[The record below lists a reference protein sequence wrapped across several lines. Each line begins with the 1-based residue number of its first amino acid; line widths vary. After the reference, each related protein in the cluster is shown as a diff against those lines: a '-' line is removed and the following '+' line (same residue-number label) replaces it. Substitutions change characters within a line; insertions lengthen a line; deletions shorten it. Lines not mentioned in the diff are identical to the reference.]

1 MTPGRVKEAR
11 GQYEQ
16 SRIDTWD
23 TRRTVLLSIKQAY
36 LDLKASEKAID
47 SHRETVGQAEKAYQ
61 IAKIRWENGIS
72 TSLEL
77 TESELNL
84 SESSIMLQEALAYYR
99 IALAKLERAIGLS
112 IEEIENIIFTERK

>member
-16 SRIDTWD
+16 ARIETRD
-23 TRRTVLLSIKQAY
+23 TRRTVLLNIKQAY
-36 LDLKASEKAID
+36 LDLKAAEKAID
-47 SHRETVGQAEKAYQ
+47 SHRETVGQADKAYQ
-61 IAKIRWENGIS
+61 IARIRWENGVS

-112 IEEIENIIFTERK
+112 LDQIENVLSH